1 MNRTFSLAE
10 VYSKV
15 SCFSAMTVKHVDRC
29 KYVTAA
35 ADCKQAM
42 NLIRYY
48 RIMYCAMN
56 VDDRSSEMLVIVIYA
71 TIVFFLILWI
81 LILEKYFT
89 HIVKIITIKLN
100 FNEYLA
106 GIVLVAFCNAA
117 PEMLTNL
124 MPMRSL
130 SPVYSTNMSSGLSI
144 LLLSGGTICYLR
156 SFQINKACAIRDIL
170 FLILCSELLIYCIV
184 SDEFASLT
192 EACIL
197 VSMFFI
203 YVIINVIDLKL
214 ARLYMQKVKEKI
226 AEMKTRD
233 LTISDHEELSDLELK
248 LSALEIDT
256 MMGLHNYRHTYYY
269 DNMIRK
275 SSLRRSTIR
284 RSTLGFGRVSRV
296 IPQERGID
304 KASTR
309 DILHNPD
316 NPKNMFIFSEFR
328 EALWPVDRE
337 QWRLKGWC
345 GRGILLI
352 LAPLYLLSVIIIPN
366 PDYTADKHGWSKL
379 LNCIQLIISP
389 FICTPFICTLLINA
403 LVLKSYDDYSMK
415 FDFTYALYS
424 FAITV
429 PLAIAVFLHSRTD
442 KPPPYHFIFAVIGF
456 STTLILMMLCVS
468 ELGVLF
474 AIIGLSFN
482 LSEDFVAISIRV
494 LATTVG
500 DVIVNTSL
508 AKQGYERMAFAAT
521 FAHPILELTVGM
533 GVIFLLNGHVRVKGS
548 ANWMVGM
555 HGYIT
560 HVFYMIAVFSYLAWG
575 LIYNFFTRR
584 SIGIYSYIIYALY
597 CLYIFLAEFEV
608 IYDITYLSSYIEPK

>member
-144 LLLSGGTICYLR
+144 LLLSG
-156 SFQINKACAIRDIL
+156 
-170 FLILCSELLIYCIV
+170 E
-184 SDEFASLT
+184 
-192 EACIL
+192 
-197 VSMFFI
+197 
-203 YVIINVIDLKL
+203 
-214 ARLYMQKVKEKI
+214 VKEKI

-366 PDYTADKHGWSKL
+366 PDYTADKH
-379 LNCIQLIISP
+379 
-389 FICTPFICTLLINA
+389 
-403 LVLKSYDDYSMK
+403 
-415 FDFTYALYS
+415 
-424 FAITV
+424 
-429 PLAIAVFLHSRTD
+429 D

-521 FAHPILELTVGM
+521 FAHPILG
-533 GVIFLLNGHVRVKGS
+533 IGS
-548 ANWMVGM
+548 TAICSSPSLAN
-555 HGYIT
+555 
-560 HVFYMIAVFSYLAWG
+560 
-575 LIYNFFTRR
+575 
-584 SIGIYSYIIYALY
+584 
-597 CLYIFLAEFEV
+597 
-608 IYDITYLSSYIEPK
+608 

>member
-1 MNRTFSLAE
+1 METFRMNRTFSLAE

-15 SCFSAMTVKHVDRC
+15 SCFSVMTVKHVDRC

-35 ADCKQAM
+35 EDCKHAM
-42 NLIRYY
+42 NLLRYY
-48 RIMYCAMN
+48 RIMYCAMK

-71 TIVFFLILWI
+71 TVVLILILWVI
-81 LILEKYFT
+81 ILEKYFN

-100 FNEYLA
+100 LNEYLA
-106 GIVLVAFCNAA
+106 GITLVAFCNTA
-117 PEMLTNL
+117 PEMLTNV
-124 MPMRSL
+124 MPIRSL
-130 SPVYSTNMSSGLSI
+130 SPVYSTNMSSGVSI
-144 LLLSGGTICYLR
+144 LLLSSGTICYLR
-156 SFQINKACAIRDIL
+156 SFQINNACAIRDIL
-170 FLILCSELLIYCIV
+170 FLILSSELLIYCMI
-184 SDEFASLT
+184 SDGFTTFT
-192 EACIL
+192 ESCVL

-214 ARLYMQKVKEKI
+214 SRLYMEKVKRKI

-233 LTISDHEELSDLELK
+233 LTIEDHEELSDLELT
-248 LSALEIDT
+248 LSALEIHN
-256 MMGLHNYRHTYYY
+256 MMGLHNYRDTYYY
-269 DNMIRK
+269 DNMVRK

-284 RSTLGFGRVSRV
+284 RSTLGLGRVSRV
-296 IPQERGID
+296 IPQKKTID

-309 DILHNPD
+309 NILHNPD

-345 GRGILLI
+345 GRGILLL

-379 LNCIQLIISP
+379 LNCIQIIISP
-389 FICTPFICTLLINA
+389 FICTLVIHA
-403 LVLKSYDDYSMK
+403 LFLKSYDEYSMK

-424 FAITV
+424 LGITV

-442 KPPPYHFIFAVIGF
+442 KPPAYHFIFAVIGF
-456 STTLILMMLCVS
+456 STTLIIMMLCVC
-468 ELGVLF
+468 EVGVLF

-482 LSEDFVAISIRV
+482 LSEDYVAISIQV

-500 DVIVNTSL
+500 DVIVNSSL
-508 AKQGYERMAFAAT
+508 AKQGYERMALAAT
-521 FAHPILELTVGM
+521 FAHPILELTLGM
-533 GVIFLLNGHVRVKGS
+533 GLICLLNEHVRVKGT

-555 HGYIT
+555 HGYIA

-584 SIGIYSYIIYALY
+584 SIGIFSYIIYALF
-597 CLYIFLAEFEV
+597 CLYVFLAEFEF
-608 IYDITYLSSYIEPK
+608 IYDMTYLSSYIEPK